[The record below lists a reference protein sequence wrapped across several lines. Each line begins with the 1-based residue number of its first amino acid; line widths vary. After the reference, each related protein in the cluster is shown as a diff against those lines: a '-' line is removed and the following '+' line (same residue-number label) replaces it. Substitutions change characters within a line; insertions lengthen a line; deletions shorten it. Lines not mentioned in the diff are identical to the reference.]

1 MGVAGPVRGCG
12 AGPQAQP
19 AKRAERWAEDYL
31 CGPSRGEAAA
41 RTTSREVATAQPCVG
56 SGNERPRSQ
65 RRGRH
70 HTSAIFRAYSLSVCP
85 RQSDCASS
93 RCGSQP
99 PGLRLRQKSC
109 QPGAAPMRR
118 AESLTP
124 HGLDSLP
131 PPAPG
136 AARHSNRTAPSWW
149 YHRAKPA
156 EHARHRAGLHRGW
169 FQPDTNGKPFALSQ
183 TRVGSYAQCPAA
195 PVS

>member
-1 MGVAGPVRGCG
+1 M
-12 AGPQAQP
+12 
-19 AKRAERWAEDYL
+19 
-31 CGPSRGEAAA
+31 PSG
-41 RTTSREVATAQPCVG
+41 
-56 SGNERPRSQ
+56 PRSQ

-136 AARHSNRTAPSWW
+136 AARHSNRTTPSWW

-156 EHARHRAGLHRGW
+156 KHARHRAGLHRGW
-169 FQPDTNGKPFALSQ
+169 FRPDTNGKPFALSQ
-183 TRVGSYAQCPAA
+183 TRVGSSAERHRFREKPSVRRPSGSAA
-195 PVS
+195 SGGWAPTEKSKSPVSDRDQ